1 MQMLYLN
8 NVVVFLES
16 HLNALHACLQ
26 GKEKMCDVTI
36 NSSAP
41 DISNP
46 YANMHGLKQHKQVC
60 ECTLFP

>member
-1 MQMLYLN
+1 M
-8 NVVVFLES
+8 LES

-26 GKEKMCDVTI
+26 GKQKMCDVTI